1 MSSSPHREI
10 NARFGHTG
18 SRLTTPGTTGGLGGV
33 STGGGPGPLG
43 AAGAGSSGAGG
54 GSGSPPV
61 PAAGLGLTIRG
72 FFGVFRYSR
81 RAIELVRSTSSVLT
95 IALGIVTIVAGVL
108 PAGIAYIGSL
118 IVDAVVTAMRA
129 GGGDSTRVIELVV
142 LEGLL
147 VAAVAAAQRGIS
159 LCQSLLRAQLGQ
171 RVNVMILEK
180 ALTLQLQHFEDSEF
194 YDKLTRARRE
204 ASSRPLSLIMRT
216 FGLVQNAVSLV
227 SYGALLAHF
236 SPWAVAVLLLAGL
249 PAFIAEAKFSGDAF
263 RLFRWRSPETRMQIY
278 LETVIGREDYAK
290 EVKLFG
296 LGPRL
301 LGRYRDIF
309 QRLYK
314 EDRALTIRRDAWG
327 FGLGLLA
334 TLALYG
340 AYAWIAVSTVRSL
353 ITLGQMTMYL
363 ALFRQG
369 QSAVSAMLSAVGGM
383 YEDNLY
389 LSTLYD
395 YLETEVPGPTGSAK
409 QGPDRADGVRFEDVS
424 FKYPGAQEP
433 ALEHISLHLKPGE
446 SLALVGENGS
456 GKTTLIKLLT
466 RLYQPTSG
474 RILLDGQD
482 LEEWDE
488 TALRQRVG
496 VIFQDF
502 ARYQM
507 LVGENVGAGDEQY
520 FEDEPR
526 WREAAAKGRAGEFID
541 TLPAGYRT
549 QLGKWFKDGRE
560 LSGGQWQKIALSRA
574 FMRTRADVLVLDEPT
589 AAMDAQAEA
598 EVFEHFRQLAR
609 DRITILISHRF
620 STVRMADRIA
630 VLDHGRMVEYG
641 SHDELMKQDGRYA
654 HLFTLQ
660 ARGYR

>member
-1 MSSSPHREI
+1 MANAPHPIVRSKP
-10 NARFGHTG
+10 A
-18 SRLTTPGTTGGLGGV
+18 V
-33 STGGGPGPLG
+33 
-43 AAGAGSSGAGG
+43 AGSGEGMS
-54 GSGSPPV
+54 
-61 PAAGLGLTIRG
+61 LRG

-81 RAIELVRSTSSVLT
+81 RAIELVWSTNRPLTISLAVLT
-95 IALGIVTIVAGVL
+95 VIAGVL
-108 PAGIAYIGSL
+108 PAAVAYVGSL
-118 IVDAVVTAMRA
+118 IVDAVVAAMRA
-129 GGGDSTRVIELVV
+129 GGGDASRVIEYVI
-142 LEGLL
+142 LEGVL
-147 VAAVAAAQRGIS
+147 VASIAAAQRGIS

-180 ALTLQLQHFEDSEF
+180 ALTLELQHFEDSEF

-204 ASSRPLSLIMRT
+204 ASSRPLSLVMRT
-216 FGLVQNAVSLV
+216 FGLVQNGISLV
-227 SYGALLAHF
+227 SYGTLLYHF

-249 PAFIAEAKFSGDAF
+249 PAFVGEAKFSGDAF
-263 RLFRWRSPETRMQIY
+263 RLFRWRSPETRMQMY
-278 LETVIGREDYAK
+278 LETVLAREDHAK
-290 EVKLFG
+290 EVKLYG

-301 LGRYRDIF
+301 LERYRDIF
-309 QRLYK
+309 RRLYR

-327 FGLGLLA
+327 FGLGLIA

-340 AYAWIAVSTVRSL
+340 AYAWIAVSTVRRA

-363 ALFRQG
+363 MLFRQG

-389 LSTLYD
+389 LSTLYE
-395 YLETEVPGPTGSAK
+395 YLDTKVPEPTGAAAH
-409 QGPDRADGVRFEDVS
+409 GPHPEDGIRFEDVS
-424 FKYPGAQEP
+424 FTYPGAEEP
-433 ALEHISLHLKPGE
+433 ALEHVTLRLTPGA

-482 LEEWDE
+482 LAEWDE
-488 TALRQRVG
+488 VALRQRIG

-507 LVGENVGAGDEQY
+507 LVGENVGAGDERY
-520 FEDEPR
+520 FEDETR
-526 WREAAAKGRAGEFID
+526 WREAATKGRASDFID
-541 TLPAGYRT
+541 TLPAGYQT
-549 QLGKWFKDGRE
+549 QLGKWFRDGRE

-574 FMRTRADVLVLDEPT
+574 FMRTRADILVLDEPT

-598 EVFEHFRQLAR
+598 EVFEHFRQLAQ

-620 STVRMADRIA
+620 STVRMADQIA
-630 VLDHGRMVEYG
+630 VLDRGRIVEHG
-641 SHDELMKQDGRYA
+641 SHEELMQLNGQYA